1 MGLLDQIMGAVGG
14 QLGQSGEG
22 DDNMLS
28 SVMRM
33 INNPDTGGFSGLLQS
48 FKDGGLDE
56 TVKSWVSNGENL
68 PISADQIKSVLDN
81 EQIQSLADKF
91 GLSADE
97 VSEKL
102 SEMLPQIVDKLTPG
116 GEVPED
122 GDMVSRG
129 LNMLKDRFSS

>member
-14 QLGQSGEG
+14 QFGQSDEG
-22 DDNMLS
+22 DDNMLG

-48 FKDGGLDE
+48 FKDGGLGE

-91 GLSADE
+91 GLSTDD

-129 LNMLKDRFSS
+129 LDMLKDRFLS